1 MPAGLFWVACRFR
14 SRSSRGPCRTAPTIH
29 GVQNAPDSP
38 TSYSPSK
45 RTSTAGKRRWAKVKT
60 LLSWFD
66 NKGRGKL
73 VVQRIKEALK
83 EAGLFTH
90 PEFTP
95 PRTVHDYIEFK
106 SLPETVDGP
115 AAESTDSRSSGDDTK
130 PDDEGQSGS
139 AEESDGRDRPSWEG
153 TGSKFC
159 IGMLEA
165 ANRPDKIVTITRDK
179 TVEEAATL
187 MLMHRYSQLQV
198 TQNMRR
204 IDGMISWRS
213 MGRVRASGDACEHVR
228 DCLESVRILDQDAP
242 FFEAVDTI
250 TEREVVLV
258 RGKDR
263 TITGIVTTS
272 DLSRDYHQ
280 KAAPFLLL
288 GEVEDRIRILI
299 SRNLSDEEIKK
310 AKDPGDDTREIEDAA
325 DLTYGEYVRLL
336 ESRENWQ
343 KLRLGIDRKLFAGLL
358 NDVREVRND
367 VMHFRPTRRSPRTW
381 TRCGCCAVCWSRS
394 FNERRRQ
401 GRSPRLLGLNS
412 RQPGLGKGGRSPRLT
427 AETSTTG
434 ESGS

>member
-1 MPAGLFWVACRFR
+1 MPAIPRQLL
-14 SRSSRGPCRTAPTIH
+14 T
-29 GVQNAPDSP
+29 VQKDIA
-38 TSYSPSK
+38 
-45 RTSTAGKRRWAKVKT
+45 AGKRRWAKIKT

-66 NKGRGKL
+66 NKGRGKH
-73 VVQRIKEALK
+73 VVQRIQEALN

-95 PRTVHDYIEFK
+95 PRVVHDYIEFK
-106 SLPETVDGP
+106 ALPETGDGP
-115 AAESTDSRSSGDDTK
+115 AAESTDSRGGGEGTK

-139 AEESDGRDRPSWEG
+139 AEDSDARDRPSSEG

-165 ANRPDKIVTITRDK
+165 ANRPDEILTIARDK

-187 MLMHRYSQLQV
+187 MLMHRYSQLPV
-198 TQNMRR
+198 TQDRRR
-204 IDGMISWRS
+204 IDGMVSWRS
-213 MGRVRASGDACEHVR
+213 IGRVRARGDACEHVR
-228 DCLESVRILDQDAP
+228 DCLESVRILDQDDP

-250 TEREVVLV
+250 TKEEVVLV

-263 TITGIVTTS
+263 ITGIVTTS
-272 DLSRDYHQ
+272 DLSREYHQ
-280 KAAPFLLL
+280 KAEPFLLL

-325 DLTYGEYVRLL
+325 DLTFGEYVRLL

-343 KLRLGIDRKLFAGLL
+343 KLRLGIDRKLFVGLL

-367 VMHFRPTRRSPRTW
+367 VMHFRPDSSEPEDLDKVRMLRS
-381 TRCGCCAVCWSRS
+381 
-394 FNERRRQ
+394 
-401 GRSPRLLGLNS
+401 LLEQLV
-412 RQPGLGKGGRSPRLT
+412 R
-427 AETSTTG
+427 
-434 ESGS
+434 